1 MEILTL
7 LKANIRHKKGSFI
20 SIILLMIIISM
31 SLTTV
36 LSVKDNC
43 KTSIEN
49 ALKQANAADLTVYIS
64 DRKLTDELM
73 SDVQSHNLVK
83 SVVDV
88 PAIVID
94 KSEVNGKTNQND
106 CFLLRQPNEL
116 RMLNSNL
123 TGYADETPG
132 LSKGEI
138 YVTQGV
144 LTNMNCKI
152 GDKIKLYTIG
162 GEYSLTIKG
171 VVVEPVNGSSSI
183 GWKQLFISDSDFMT
197 IHNNAVEEVKDDCIT
212 ADYHILKIYKIDDCD
227 FSSKE
232 FKKQLNLDI
241 GIIDNSMGSMQNSQS
256 LYYTNLFP
264 DIILSVLMVFI
275 GFLLVIVLIV
285 MSHSI
290 STSIEMEY
298 VSLGVLKSQGFS
310 KGKIRAVFVLQ
321 YLLAQLIGAV
331 IGFVLTIPL
340 TSAFANVFQ
349 PITAIPA
356 ENNISILKSL
366 IFILSILL
374 ISGLFI
380 FVITKKIAKIS
391 PVRAISGGKSEIY
404 FDSRIKAPISQ
415 NALSTSLA
423 LRQFTSNKR
432 RYIGTIIIVAI
443 LVFFMMSVTILGN
456 IIDSKSAIEAMGVIY
471 TECDVTFNENTDDET
486 IEEIERT
493 IEKYSPIEKS
503 YYMIGSYMSIDGDE
517 YNCSIYKDPEMI
529 VMSKGRAPLYDNEI
543 VITDIL
549 SEELALN
556 IGDEVT
562 VSHNDK
568 KGKYIVSGI
577 YNGINDA
584 GLCFAMSFDGAE
596 ILGFDSVN
604 YGGYS
609 LAEPEKNKIIAEELN
624 KKYSDIL
631 SVRAVDNGGLDST
644 YAVAINAMKAIIF
657 LFSVVFALV
666 VVSMVCSKAFLQEKT
681 EIGIYKA
688 LGFTS
693 RKLRL
698 QFSLRFLIVSLL
710 GAAVGAVLSALFS
723 EKVLSFLLRSA
734 GLGNLTATFT
744 PLTFIIPIALIC
756 ICFFLFAYAVSRKIK
771 RIEIKELITE

>member
-7 LKANIRHKKGSFI
+7 LKANVRHKKGSFI
-20 SIILLMIIISM
+20 SIILLMIIITM
-31 SLTTV
+31 SITMV

-49 ALKQANAADLTVYIS
+49 ALEQANAADLTVYIS
-64 DRKLTDELM
+64 DRKLTDELLT
-73 SDVQSHNLVK
+73 DVQSHKLVK

-106 CFLLRQPNEL
+106 YFLLKQPNEL
-116 RMLNSNL
+116 KMLNSDL
-123 TGYADETPG
+123 TGYADKIPM
-132 LSKGEI
+132 LNKGEI
-138 YVTQGV
+138 YVTQGL
-144 LTNMNCKI
+144 LTNMNCTV
-152 GDKIKLYTIG
+152 GDEIKLYTIG
-162 GEYSLTIKG
+162 GEYRLTIKG
-171 VVVEPVNGSSSI
+171 AVVEPVSGSSTM
-183 GWKQLFISDSDFMT
+183 GWKQLFISDSDFVTM
-197 IHNNAVEEVKDDCIT
+197 HNNAAEEVKDDCIT
-212 ADYHILKIYKIDDCD
+212 ADYHILKLYKSDDCD
-227 FSSKE
+227 LSSKN
-232 FKKQLNLDI
+232 FKKQLNLDT
-241 GIIDNSMGSMQNSQS
+241 GIIDNSLGSMQNSQS
-256 LYYTNLFP
+256 LYYSNLFT

-275 GFLLVIVLIV
+275 GFLIVIVLIV

-298 VSLGVLKSQGFS
+298 LSLGVLKSQGFS
-310 KGKIRAVFVLQ
+310 KGKIRAVYILQ
-321 YLLAQLIGAV
+321 YLLAQTIGAV
-331 IGFVLTIPL
+331 IGFILAIPL
-340 TSAFANVFQ
+340 ISAFGNVFQ

-356 ENNISILKSL
+356 ENNISIFKSL
-366 IFILSILL
+366 VFILSILL

-380 FVITKKIAKIS
+380 FAITKKIAKIS

-415 NALSTSLA
+415 NPLSVSLA

-443 LVFFMMSVTILGN
+443 LVFFMMSVMILGN
-456 IIDSKSAIEAMGVIY
+456 IIDSKSAIEAMGVVY
-471 TECDVTFNENTDDET
+471 TECDVTFNEQADDET
-486 IEEIERT
+486 LDKIERT
-493 IEKYSPIEKS
+493 IKEYSPIEKS
-503 YYMIGSYMSIDGDE
+503 YYIIGSYMSINGDE
-517 YNCSIYKDPEMI
+517 YNCSIYKNPEMI
-529 VMSKGRAPLYDNEI
+529 AMSKGRAPLYDNEI

-549 SEELALN
+549 SDEIALN

-568 KGKYIVSGI
+568 KGRYIVSGI
-577 YNGINDA
+577 YNGMNDT
-584 GLCFAMSFDGAE
+584 GLCFAMSLDGAK

-609 LAEPEKNKIIAEELN
+609 LAEPEKNEIIVDELN
-624 KKYSDIL
+624 EKYSDIL
-631 SVRAVDNGGLDST
+631 SARLIDNGGLDST

-657 LFSVVFALV
+657 IFSVVFALV

-693 RKLRL
+693 RKLRM

-723 EKVLSFLLRSA
+723 EKVLGFLLRSA
-734 GLGNLTATFT
+734 GLTNLTATFT
-744 PLTFIIPIALIC
+744 LLTFIIPIALIC
-756 ICFFLFAYAVSRKIK
+756 ICFFLFAYAASRKIK

>member
-7 LKANIRHKKGSFI
+7 LKANIRHKKGSFV

-36 LSVKDNC
+36 LSVKDSC

-49 ALKQANAADLTVYIS
+49 ALEQATAANLTVFIS
-64 DRKLTDELM
+64 DRKLTDKLLT
-73 SDVQSHNLVK
+73 DVQNHKLVK

-88 PAIVID
+88 PAIIID

-116 RMLNSNL
+116 RMLNSGL
-123 TGYADETPG
+123 TGYADETPK

-152 GDKIKLYTIG
+152 GDKIKLSTIG

-171 VVVEPVNGSSSI
+171 VVVEPVNGSSTM

-197 IHNNAVEEVKDDCIT
+197 MHNNAVKEVKDDCIT
-212 ADYHILKIYKIDDCD
+212 VDYHILKIYKSDDCEL
-227 FSSKE
+227 SSKD
-232 FKKQLNLDI
+232 FKRQLNLDT
-241 GIIDNSMGSMQNSQS
+241 GIIDNSAGSMQNWQS
-256 LYYTNLFP
+256 LYYTNLLP
-264 DIILSVLMVFI
+264 DIVLSVLMVFI
-275 GFLLVIVLIV
+275 GFLLAIVLIV

-290 STSIEMEY
+290 STGIEMEY

-310 KGKIRAVFVLQ
+310 KGKIRAVFILQ
-321 YLLAQLIGAV
+321 YLLAQIIGAI
-331 IGFVLTIPL
+331 IGFVLAIPL
-340 TSAFANVFQ
+340 TSAFGNVFQ

-356 ENNISILKSL
+356 ENNISIFKSL
-366 IFILSILL
+366 LFTLFILL

-456 IIDSKSAIEAMGVIY
+456 IMDSKSAIEAMGVIY
-471 TECDVTFNENTDDET
+471 TECDVTFYEEYDDET
-486 IEEIERT
+486 VEEIEKT

-503 YYMIGSYMSIDGDE
+503 YYMTGLYMSINGDE
-517 YNCSIYKDPEMI
+517 YNCSIYKDPERI

-549 SEELALN
+549 SNEIALN

-577 YNGINDA
+577 YNGMNDT
-584 GLCFAMSFDGAE
+584 GLCFAMSLDGAR

-609 LAEPEKNKIIAEELN
+609 LAEPEKNEIIADELN
-624 KKYSDIL
+624 EKYSDIL
-631 SVRAVDNGGLDST
+631 SARVIDNGGLDST

-657 LFSVVFALV
+657 TFSVVFALV

-693 RKLRL
+693 GKLRL
-698 QFSLRFLIVSLL
+698 QFALRFMIVSLL
-710 GAAVGAVLSALFS
+710 GAAVGAVMSALFS
-723 EKVLSFLLRSA
+723 EKVLGFLLRSA
-734 GLGNLTATFT
+734 GLTNLTATFT
-744 PLTFIIPIALIC
+744 PLTFIIPVVLIC